1 MDYQSEYKDLYTN
14 YENIYE
20 ETGEFNNEIN
30 DYLKKKIILN
40 EISGN
45 SNSNIKNSDIS
56 NV

>member
-1 MDYQSEYKDLYTN
+1 MDYQSEYKDLYRN
-14 YENIYE
+14 YQNIYE

>member
-1 MDYQSEYKDLYTN
+1 MDYQSEYKDLYRN
-14 YENIYE
+14 NENIYE
-20 ETGEFNNEIN
+20 ETGEFINGIN

>member
-1 MDYQSEYKDLYTN
+1 MDYQSEYKDLYRN

>member
-1 MDYQSEYKDLYTN
+1 MDYQSEYKDLYRN
-14 YENIYE
+14 NENIYE
-20 ETGEFNNEIN
+20 ETGEFINEIN

>member
-30 DYLKKKIILN
+30 YYLKKKIILN